1 MMKHSFRRTASVV
14 LICFPMLIVSCQT
27 ARMALPGFLEERT
40 EAYACVGRQG
50 FRFGEDFSFGPYQ
63 VHEVRRGW
71 MQRVEWDLAFAEGS
85 ARRQEFEY
93 MLHAPDGNRWQGHA
107 VTGVRKQDVS
117 GRVGGGEWRWD
128 LAADMNFLVHIEDE
142 RQEQFWT
149 LAMAEGRGDTVMHGE
164 LSDGH
169 QVYRVEG
176 THRLAGTTMP
186 LLDPA
191 GFIIYKDRRAVA
203 AVEVINQGMVYVD
216 RDLDSIERDVLAVAA
231 TALLL
236 YRDISGR

>member
-1 MMKHSFRRTASVV
+1 MMRHRRRLKCLML
-14 LICFPMLIVSCQT
+14 LIGLPLISVSCQT
-27 ARMALPGFLEERT
+27 ARMALPGFLEERA
-40 EAYACVGRQG
+40 EAHACVGRQG
-50 FRFGEDFSFGPYQ
+50 FRFGEDFSFGPYD
-63 VHEVRRGW
+63 VRDVRRGW
-71 MQRVEWDLAFAEGS
+71 MRRAEWDLTFAEGS

-128 LAADMNFLVHIEDE
+128 LTADMNFLVHIEDE

-169 QVYRVEG
+169 TVYRVEG
-176 THRLAGTTMP
+176 TYRLAGTTMP
-186 LLDPA
+186 LVDPA
-191 GFIIYKDRRAVA
+191 GFIIYTGRRAVA
-203 AVEVINQGMVYVD
+203 AVEVINQGTVYFD
-216 RDLDSIERDVLAVAA
+216 RELGVTDRDVLAAAA

-236 YRDISGR
+236 YRDIAGR